1 MIGVYDIVIVGGTAG
16 GLSVAVSSLR
26 SGLDRIRIVESG
38 QAVVFPELVGER
50 ELDIGYGEPV
60 VSVEALGASGAAGAA
75 GAGYGGGAAGA
86 AGAGYGGGAAGAG
99 GAGYGGGAG
108 PGDGHGPEED
118 GSRDGGTED
127 PAPEDPAP
135 EDLVVVNTSKSSYR
149 TRVCLIADRR
159 TAEDWRP
166 PIPVEVTDRVH
177 VDEVPVGPEDDVMIV
192 GYTDHAVEYTA
203 TACAAGARVVLAAGG
218 MDPTLLSPAGDH
230 MLRRLERERRATL
243 LYRAVPEH
251 IGDVGG
257 YPMAYFGDRRTPDL
271 QFDHVVFASLRRTLT
286 PAEVGCTPEALATG
300 RVWFLGEPEAPGSS
314 SAPSPGSS
322 AGGARRADPAVR
334 DKDSSAPSPGAS
346 AGGESSSGPAGSGP
360 TAADPGLGPVPT
372 APGHRIG
379 VAIAEHCF
387 PELDLAPPAPSIV
400 RRDRHQGA
408 IAELRAEHYNAVITH
423 FEPAHSDLW
432 VLRVRPDRGDTAYLA
447 GQYAS
452 LGLGFWERRS
462 DEAEDRDL
470 DARWDKL
477 IRRSYSISSRILD
490 QHGYL
495 ADAHRSDELEFY
507 IVLVR
512 PDGHNVPALTPRLA
526 LKRPG
531 DRIYLGP
538 KVAGRYTLASVT
550 DPAATVV
557 FLGTGT
563 GEAPHNS
570 MVVELLRKGH
580 MGPVV
585 SAVSVRQWADLG
597 YLEQHRALEARYP
610 NYHYLPLP
618 TREPDVAKRYLQD
631 VLRGGELSSE
641 LGVALDPSTA
651 HVFCCGNP
659 AMIGLPTETT
669 DGLVYPEPEGV
680 VAVLERMGFVLDRR
694 GRPGNIHYEEYW

>member
-38 QAVVFPELVGER
+38 HAVVFPELVGES
-50 ELDIGYGEPV
+50 ELDIGYGELV
-60 VSVEALGASGAAGAA
+60 VSVEALSAEAPADGRDADGGEGSEGDESRGDDPASSRADDL
-75 GAGYGGGAAGA
+75 
-86 AGAGYGGGAAGAG
+86 AG
-99 GAGYGGGAG
+99 G
-108 PGDGHGPEED
+108 
-118 GSRDGGTED
+118 
-127 PAPEDPAP
+127 
-135 EDLVVVNTSKSSYR
+135 LVVVNTSKSSYR

-218 MDPTLLSPAGDH
+218 MDPTKLSPAGDN

-243 LYRAVPEH
+243 LYRAVPEY

-271 QFDHVVFASLRRTLT
+271 QFDHVIFASLRRTLT
-286 PAEVGCTPEALATG
+286 PDEVGCTPEALATG
-300 RVWFLGEPEAPGSS
+300 RVWFLGEPEAPGESGDG
-314 SAPSPGSS
+314 SAEESGAGVTGSRTAGLPAPGSI
-322 AGGARRADPAVR
+322 PI
-334 DKDSSAPSPGAS
+334 
-346 AGGESSSGPAGSGP
+346 
-360 TAADPGLGPVPT
+360 

-400 RRDRHQGA
+400 RRVRHRGA
-408 IAELRAEHYNAVITH
+408 MAELRDEHYNAAITH

-432 VLRVRPDRGDTAYLA
+432 VLRVRPDRGDTSYVA

-452 LGLGFWERRS
+452 LGLGFWEPRS
-462 DEAEDRDL
+462 DDAEDRDL
-470 DARWDKL
+470 DDRWDKL

-490 QHGYL
+490 EHGYL

-512 PDGHNVPALTPRLA
+512 PDGHNVSALTPRLA
-526 LKRPG
+526 LKQPG

-538 KVAGRYTLASVT
+538 KVAGRYTLAAVT
-550 DPAATVV
+550 DPTAAVV

-597 YLEQHRALEARYP
+597 YLEQHRTLEARYP

-618 TREPDVAKRYLQD
+618 TREPDVEKRYLQD
-631 VLRGGELSSE
+631 VLRRGELSSE
-641 LGVALDPSTA
+641 LGVALDPETA

-659 AMIGLPTETT
+659 AMIGLPADTPE
-669 DGLVYPEPEGV
+669 GPVYPEPEGV

-694 GRPGNIHYEEYW
+694 DRPGNIHYEEYW

>member
-1 MIGVYDIVIVGGTAG
+1 VIGVYDIVIVGGTAG

-38 QAVVFPELVGER
+38 HAVVFPELVGES

-60 VSVEALGASGAAGAA
+60 VSVEALSDGDPASG
-75 GAGYGGGAAGA
+75 
-86 AGAGYGGGAAGAG
+86 
-99 GAGYGGGAG
+99 
-108 PGDGHGPEED
+108 
-118 GSRDGGTED
+118 
-127 PAPEDPAP
+127 
-135 EDLVVVNTSKSSYR
+135 LVVVNTSKSSYR

-177 VDEVPVGPEDDVMIV
+177 VDEMPVGPEDDVMIV

-218 MDPTLLSPAGDH
+218 MDPTKLSPAGDN

-243 LYRAVPEH
+243 LYRAVPEY

-271 QFDHVVFASLRRTLT
+271 QFDHVIFASLRRTLT
-286 PAEVGCTPEALATG
+286 PDEVGCTPEALATG
-300 RVWFLGEPEAPGSS
+300 RVWFLGEPEAPGEPGDG
-314 SAPSPGSS
+314 SAEESGAGVTGSRT
-322 AGGARRADPAVR
+322 AGLPA
-334 DKDSSAPSPGAS
+334 P
-346 AGGESSSGPAGSGP
+346 
-360 TAADPGLGPVPT
+360 GPVPI

-379 VAIAEHCF
+379 VAIAGHCF

-400 RRDRHQGA
+400 RRVRHRGA
-408 IAELRAEHYNAVITH
+408 MAELRAEHYNAAITH
-423 FEPAHSDLW
+423 FEPTHSDLW
-432 VLRVRPDRGDTAYLA
+432 VLRVRPDRGDTSYVA

-452 LGLGFWERRS
+452 LGLGFWEPRS
-462 DEAEDRDL
+462 DDAEDRDL
-470 DARWDKL
+470 DDRWDKL

-490 QHGYL
+490 EHGYL

-512 PDGHNVPALTPRLA
+512 PDGHNVSALTPRLA

-538 KVAGRYTLASVT
+538 KVAGRYTLAAVT
-550 DPAATVV
+550 DPTATVV

-580 MGPVV
+580 MGPLV

-597 YLEQHRALEARYP
+597 YLEQHRTLEARYP

-631 VLRGGELSSE
+631 VLRRGELSSE
-641 LGVALDPSTA
+641 LGVALDPETA

-659 AMIGLPTETT
+659 AMIGLPAETPE
-669 DGLVYPEPEGV
+669 GPVYPEPEGV

-694 GRPGNIHYEEYW
+694 NRPGNIHYEEYW